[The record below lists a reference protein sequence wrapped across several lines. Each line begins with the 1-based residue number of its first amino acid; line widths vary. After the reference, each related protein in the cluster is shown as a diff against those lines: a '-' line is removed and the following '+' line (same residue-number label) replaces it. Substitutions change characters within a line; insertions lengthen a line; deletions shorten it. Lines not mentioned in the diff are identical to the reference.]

1 MTAVVHV
8 PYRNGRAFIVKGWA
22 GSHSHSVLVDCVFES
37 CLLKQLNEHG
47 EECRQC
53 DPPLVFVF
61 VFVRVFRFVKVTFV
75 VPHR

>member
-1 MTAVVHV
+1 M
-8 PYRNGRAFIVKGWA
+8 
-22 GSHSHSVLVDCVFES
+22 FES

-47 EECRQC
+47 EECTRC